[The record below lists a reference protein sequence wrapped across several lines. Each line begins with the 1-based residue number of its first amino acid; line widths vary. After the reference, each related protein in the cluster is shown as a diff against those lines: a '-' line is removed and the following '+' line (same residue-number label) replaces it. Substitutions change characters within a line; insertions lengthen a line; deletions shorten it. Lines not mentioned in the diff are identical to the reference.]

1 MGPISV
7 DPKRKLS
14 PSRYSP
20 VPKKFFSAKA
30 QMRIYIGY
38 DRAETVA
45 YHVLSH
51 SILSRSSIP
60 VSIVPLNRASM
71 RGFFTRERGE
81 YDSTDFSISR
91 FLVPFLSDYQG
102 FSVFMDCDMLCLT
115 DIAKLSHYM
124 TLMDSYNYAV
134 RVVKHDYEVRDSTKF
149 LGQQQTAY
157 KRKNWSSLMLFNN
170 RLCQKLTVDY
180 VNEAPGLNLHQ
191 FAWCKD
197 EQIAGM
203 PKEWNWLV
211 GEEGYGEGVTPYI
224 LHYTKGTPCFEKYRD
239 CAYSEL
245 WHIEREAM
253 LSHA

>member
-1 MGPISV
+1 MKI
-7 DPKRKLS
+7 
-14 PSRYSP
+14 
-20 VPKKFFSAKA
+20 F
-30 QMRIYIGY
+30 IGY

-60 VSIVPLNRASM
+60 VSITPLNRASM
-71 RGFFTRERGE
+71 RGFFTRERGQ

-91 FLVPFLSDYQG
+91 FLVPFLSGYEG
-102 FSVFMDCDMLCLT
+102 FSVFLDCDMLCLT
-115 DIAKLSHYM
+115 DIGRLSYFM

-134 RVVKHDYEVRDSTKF
+134 RVVKHDYVVKDSTKF
-149 LGQQQTAY
+149 LGQQQTSYA
-157 KRKNWSSLMLFNN
+157 RKNWSSVMIFNN

-180 VNEAPGLNLHQ
+180 VNEAPGLALHQ
-191 FAWCKD
+191 FQWCKD
-197 EQIAGM
+197 EQIGAM

-211 GEEGYGEGVTPYI
+211 GEDGYGDDATPSL

-245 WHIEREAM
+245 WHTEREAM
-253 LSHA
+253 LAHA